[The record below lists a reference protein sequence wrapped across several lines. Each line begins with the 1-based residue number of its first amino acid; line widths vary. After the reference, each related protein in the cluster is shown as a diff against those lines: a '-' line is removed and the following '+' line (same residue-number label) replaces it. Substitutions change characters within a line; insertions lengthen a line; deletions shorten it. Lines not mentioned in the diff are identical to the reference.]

1 LLVQELRELSLITL
15 TEREVE
21 THVETVLPNA
31 KRKIN
36 VHTLKK
42 LKVNKSCSDAFKQKK
57 HRQPDFIV

>member
-1 LLVQELRELSLITL
+1 LSLITL

-21 THVETVLPNA
+21 IEIVLPNA
-31 KRKIN
+31 ERKIN

>member
-21 THVETVLPNA
+21 IETVLPNA
-31 KRKIN
+31 ERKIN

>member
-1 LLVQELRELSLITL
+1 LSLITL

-21 THVETVLPNA
+21 IETVLPNA